1 SKKLN
6 KKRDLQVE
14 EHYENDSEKDVE
26 ERTDTVDDCNI
37 EQSLSDHKLV
47 ESVATLDEPITED
60 HHKSQ
65 DPSKKVFSDTFEQTT
80 VVTCDELVKSI
91 QKHLSKEIDIS
102 GKYRGKEFEELS
114 TLSESISPVT
124 EVEDLI
130 YKEKVSRE
138 VAVLSDEA
146 VDKDIILLSAEDS
159 VAALTQALLRN
170 IELSEYEDPAALSE
184 KLLYAANEVIAP
196 SAHRPTT
203 LMITSNSNE
212 STDDAECMANDP
224 TRDGRE
230 NDIPQ
235 DLKQEGSSTA
245 VMEESEQQE
254 MQMVQ
259 STVMNER
266 LSGSES
272 GAVPRTERSVRS
284 APRTTTL
291 VKVKVEK
298 RPVGSH
304 PQARE
309 RIAHEHQTVV
319 HAPSVEE
326 EMRGLMQE
334 VKEATSQI
342 KQEVKELRQADTPT
356 PDTPTPLREF
366 KEFLNREEEQE
377 QERLPTI
384 KEICRESEEDAFV
397 NTGGEHA
404 YENEQFKLR
413 LSVPI
418 QEQIVQPDIDDIVH
432 PNSEDST
439 VEGYYAVSVNPSQ
452 AAKYTPFSAIV
463 PEEYSDECNIKSKP
477 ESPSTPVDNFD
488 SFPVVSIGSDM
499 SSNSKEQSK
508 SKLKSFFKKVRKLTS
523 KGLHKPESGTLDDLG
538 ENLLDRNREIPSI
551 ANYKSEIWE
560 RSGIKTNVDE
570 VKSPFYESISTI
582 IQPETLEEKYDRYE
596 EDQCRIG
603 EQKQNESSVINLK
616 VPIEDPIKE
625 ITISSLTGSIVTEII
640 DTHPAVSKSLVS
652 KEVDTDC
659 NISEFPFSEACHS
672 HSALEWPLT
681 EQPLTLSPALEF
693 SDSDV
698 PHISNVSHTAEVPHT
713 TETPHTG
720 MVSHTAEASHTTEV
734 PYTSKVSHITEAPHT
749 AEVEVPHTTEV
760 PYTSEF
766 PELQLTK
773 DEIHYTGTPKFDFS
787 HTEIHYIRSSEV
799 ASPIIVGNF
808 SVPELE
814 SNELD
819 YTDSSLSDFP
829 SGQASLHI
837 EVPCTEALVS
847 GLTLSVVPLPVC
859 SESELSD
866 TKVPLVESSVSDS
879 PPTTVSH
886 ILHSVSDT
894 KMPLTKSSLSESPH
908 TEVPHTFCS
917 LSDNKVPHI
926 DPSASELPHTEVPL
940 IMCPASDTK
949 VPPVE
954 SLILEL
960 PYTEVP
966 LTEHSVLEFA
976 YTEVPLTESIVP
988 ELLHTE
994 MSDTKSS
1001 TSEIHCTEVLYS
1013 ELQMPDLTG
1022 AMVSLVDSSLSAVSH
1037 TEVAVVEPCDSTE
1050 PLLTDISAIAPLN
1063 ENSSVTLSAD
1073 RKLECV
1079 SVLYKLKKNGSRAMV
1094 SHSAGDINVGLPFEK
1109 MEENDNLAFKNVEKH
1124 FGKDNDNVTNTS
1136 IGTEIKENDIKQ
1148 AVNFQMMESIRP
1160 DLHTTEI
1167 PVLQSQSTVK
1177 TEQCPQVLTSDKIFD
1192 IKSEHNI
1199 NVGNGHLEV
1208 PKDVWVGEGS
1218 RESLFSEESIQFPS
1232 LVELAEFC
1240 PSSTVYEDDD
1250 EYIEFPN
1257 SDVVEI
1263 LETVFELDET
1273 EDIDDCSHNVKGT
1286 EYFEKQEIGTQYQ
1299 MERSSELHFTIDDM
1313 SDIYDTHNDEIQL
1326 LSEAD
1331 IKAMDESSSFLEK
1344 PRNETQLLNE
1354 IECTPLVQS
1363 FGLQE
1368 NIETRAAMMMDIN
1381 TKGNKDE
1388 FDETKSSNLKF
1399 DRTEHVLHLSHSPD
1413 ILCKDDKFIQ
1423 KDERCI
1429 DDYIKSGKII
1439 QEDIPLSDTV
1449 LHKRILDPNEEIGLD
1464 SGEKFKVEE
1473 SKDFDDSLTEDV
1485 LSPKPVDKKAE
1496 KLKDHTFE
1504 AFDEVSVSQ
1513 VTPKQEEQSDL
1524 VAGVPSS
1531 PVTQE
1536 FLLKL
1541 SHMKEDVMIPEAT
1554 KYETA
1559 FPILIMETT
1568 DESSQNKLKMNE
1580 QITEIENMQQTN
1592 LSVVKRGLKY
1602 EPEENSSVLKS
1613 SAEKLIS
1620 DVSEVKEVKELHIA
1634 VLNEP
1639 YIKHLHNIHVVEAD
1653 EAFETE
1659 EIEELPSFESTLVSK
1674 LDQAYAVTELEQ
1686 LSSPSTEQVVVNE
1699 AHYEVLNDVL
1709 DTNDGSQRE
1718 FIKSEDSQIDVASKF
1733 SEMDDS
1739 VLRPSDIQEGQ
1750 GYMMPMIKDIYN
1762 TLREGDSKELPVS
1775 KNIEVLLSG
1784 DSKRL
1789 FTPESLLTR
1798 DSTEAKTIPPDT
1810 KENFSEG
1817 IKAEAVI
1824 AESKLTQLQST
1835 LGSTEKEQSLEL
1847 DIKGNEPDNKEEN
1860 YCKSVIPVVGK
1871 YLFKDIL
1878 IANAVS
1884 DLDTV
1889 ESTLDVME
1897 CVDTSHVRKPLSSEE
1912 QISHYECEYS
1922 ASDKA
1927 EESLFG
1933 MDNTYSQKDN
1943 GEEVSVTDD
1952 IITEDFDNV
1961 QEAQVNVS
1969 YQKLG
1974 STVKDANIP
1983 LNLQTKI
1990 GLRHNAKLVRPT
2002 VSEDA
2007 QVNECS
2013 IIIPIELRKYDLD
2026 TKQLS
2031 NKNISYGRLESES
2044 ETKPSEHFEDA
2055 TELVKPPELSS
2066 TEVEVSEQL
2075 IEDVIDSTLI
2085 SPCKNE
2091 NVSVLNSVSEELK
2104 TIIFTLEQNLIAG
2117 TNTDISITPI
2127 LARLEQMEQE
2137 VVNLDSISKA
2147 PESSIPVLLHDI
2159 QIDDVVSTSQASSST
2174 QKELETHREKLNF
2187 EDFSYSKVTMPV
2199 GLSTEAST
2207 LALPHGQSPSRKIN
2221 GQDIKESLTDVED
2234 LFSDGDQ
2241 TPVLKRKALNLTLQK
2256 DAETVTDTEDTD
2268 LSGEEDDIIKEE
2280 SNIPTIQDLGLLP
2293 EPNKEV
2299 INLTEGYARG
2309 ASPILH
2315 SDSEP
2320 ESEDVQGKHMKNILR
2335 VDKMNQL
2342 DLPSDDVAEAL
2353 TDVEDMVASGDEE
2366 EVVEAEDSLPE
2377 HYMDQS
2383 EGVSDREKLKAS
2395 SPAPKIFLAESED
2408 LSDDDKKALKHNRH
2422 KSKVILEVN
2431 PQEGGTTD
2439 VEDLVLSD
2447 KEGKEKPEC
2456 GKNKKEKI
2464 RRKKQIRRKTVPK
2477 KTIAAKSLIVLTGD
2491 SSGLTD
2497 VEILSGDEDEG
2508 VVEDEDLGL
2517 IVPEIDIGI
2526 LTDSED
2532 VEVSDTEDVADLMPK
2547 PVDKVEISLIPDP
2560 HSERVKISEIE
2571 EAAQEESGGETE
2583 EEGFEL
2589 NEKDDEKALNP
2600 RQTVLHEPIVI
2611 VGKETLDADEETYEA
2626 ALTDTED
2633 LGIDEHEEEELLAH
2647 ITSRLPEEGD
2657 IYTITEM
2664 ESCSGQI
2671 TKKEIMKDCQAK
2683 QIEDAELTGF
2693 FLQEDFEDNAH
2704 TDVEDLDDSGEYG
2717 KNEVKT
2723 IPEAKTKVED
2733 GLTDEES
2740 VDESDIEEEIQE
2752 PPKQV
2757 RKRNKRLPLVP
2768 QVSEVRFVE
2777 TEQGPLSIIIT
2788 PDTIEKHLDQIMKD
2802 QVTNVVF
2809 LESEDKEE
2817 AITDIE
2823 DLSDGEEGKTILNL
2837 KLPQNK
2843 QEPTTDTED
2852 FDIDPCEMNRPLSP
2866 VPPNIKYNVLPS
2878 PKRELIQIKEDK
2890 YGVPQVTVRK
2900 LEKDEL
2906 FVSDIEDLGAT
2917 DIEDLDVSEDEALRL
2932 VGITEDS
2939 TSDFE
2944 FPDAGTTEVSTKMI
2958 HKIQSVH
2965 VEVEEGGGTDIEE
2978 LPTTRKPRRK
2988 AKSHSKLMPKEQ
3000 GEDSHTDIEL
3010 LSDQDDKGKLTVRLE
3025 NPGGNTDVEDFEA
3038 SETEEVEVPD
3048 REDMPTPDIIRDAA
3062 IKKMIILKEGPDGTT
3077 YTEDAHVAED
3087 PVNFLGVEGEAGG
3100 ITDVE
3105 DMEVS
3110 GAEDEI
3116 ITDHPAVDLPE
3127 YEASSV
3133 DISET
3138 TSLPSD
3144 SNEAKHIK
3152 DNLLLPEDNFNNLTD
3167 VESLGEGEGTH
3178 EAGQLV
3184 DRQIPPHSHEQASSG
3199 PPTSGTK
3206 AGPDVVQPDSGAGA
3220 QQAPGSSEGH

>member
-1 SKKLN
+1 M
-6 KKRDLQVE
+6 
-14 EHYENDSEKDVE
+14 
-26 ERTDTVDDCNI
+26 I
-37 EQSLSDHKLV
+37 LS
-47 ESVATLDEPITED
+47 
-60 HHKSQ
+60 
-65 DPSKKVFSDTFEQTT
+65 
-80 VVTCDELVKSI
+80 C
-91 QKHLSKEIDIS
+91 
-102 GKYRGKEFEELS
+102 RW
-114 TLSESISPVT
+114 
-124 EVEDLI
+124 
-130 YKEKVSRE
+130 
-138 VAVLSDEA
+138 
-146 VDKDIILLSAEDS
+146 DK
-159 VAALTQALLRN
+159 
-170 IELSEYEDPAALSE
+170 
-184 KLLYAANEVIAP
+184 
-196 SAHRPTT
+196 
-203 LMITSNSNE
+203 
-212 STDDAECMANDP
+212 
-224 TRDGRE
+224 
-230 NDIPQ
+230 
-235 DLKQEGSSTA
+235 
-245 VMEESEQQE
+245 
-254 MQMVQ
+254 
-259 STVMNER
+259 
-266 LSGSES
+266 
-272 GAVPRTERSVRS
+272 
-284 APRTTTL
+284 
-291 VKVKVEK
+291 
-298 RPVGSH
+298 
-304 PQARE
+304 
-309 RIAHEHQTVV
+309 
-319 HAPSVEE
+319 
-326 EMRGLMQE
+326 
-334 VKEATSQI
+334 
-342 KQEVKELRQADTPT
+342 
-356 PDTPTPLREF
+356 
-366 KEFLNREEEQE
+366 
-377 QERLPTI
+377 
-384 KEICRESEEDAFV
+384 
-397 NTGGEHA
+397 
-404 YENEQFKLR
+404 
-413 LSVPI
+413 
-418 QEQIVQPDIDDIVH
+418 
-432 PNSEDST
+432 
-439 VEGYYAVSVNPSQ
+439 
-452 AAKYTPFSAIV
+452 
-463 PEEYSDECNIKSKP
+463 
-477 ESPSTPVDNFD
+477 
-488 SFPVVSIGSDM
+488 
-499 SSNSKEQSK
+499 
-508 SKLKSFFKKVRKLTS
+508 
-523 KGLHKPESGTLDDLG
+523 
-538 ENLLDRNREIPSI
+538 
-551 ANYKSEIWE
+551 
-560 RSGIKTNVDE
+560 
-570 VKSPFYESISTI
+570 
-582 IQPETLEEKYDRYE
+582 
-596 EDQCRIG
+596 
-603 EQKQNESSVINLK
+603 
-616 VPIEDPIKE
+616 
-625 ITISSLTGSIVTEII
+625 
-640 DTHPAVSKSLVS
+640 
-652 KEVDTDC
+652 
-659 NISEFPFSEACHS
+659 
-672 HSALEWPLT
+672 
-681 EQPLTLSPALEF
+681 
-693 SDSDV
+693 
-698 PHISNVSHTAEVPHT
+698 
-713 TETPHTG
+713 
-720 MVSHTAEASHTTEV
+720 
-734 PYTSKVSHITEAPHT
+734 
-749 AEVEVPHTTEV
+749 
-760 PYTSEF
+760 
-766 PELQLTK
+766 
-773 DEIHYTGTPKFDFS
+773 
-787 HTEIHYIRSSEV
+787 
-799 ASPIIVGNF
+799 
-808 SVPELE
+808 
-814 SNELD
+814 
-819 YTDSSLSDFP
+819 
-829 SGQASLHI
+829 
-837 EVPCTEALVS
+837 
-847 GLTLSVVPLPVC
+847 
-859 SESELSD
+859 
-866 TKVPLVESSVSDS
+866 
-879 PPTTVSH
+879 
-886 ILHSVSDT
+886 
-894 KMPLTKSSLSESPH
+894 
-908 TEVPHTFCS
+908 
-917 LSDNKVPHI
+917 
-926 DPSASELPHTEVPL
+926 
-940 IMCPASDTK
+940 
-949 VPPVE
+949 
-954 SLILEL
+954 
-960 PYTEVP
+960 
-966 LTEHSVLEFA
+966 
-976 YTEVPLTESIVP
+976 
-988 ELLHTE
+988 
-994 MSDTKSS
+994 
-1001 TSEIHCTEVLYS
+1001 
-1013 ELQMPDLTG
+1013 
-1022 AMVSLVDSSLSAVSH
+1022 
-1037 TEVAVVEPCDSTE
+1037 
-1050 PLLTDISAIAPLN
+1050 
-1063 ENSSVTLSAD
+1063 
-1073 RKLECV
+1073 
-1079 SVLYKLKKNGSRAMV
+1079 
-1094 SHSAGDINVGLPFEK
+1094 
-1109 MEENDNLAFKNVEKH
+1109 
-1124 FGKDNDNVTNTS
+1124 
-1136 IGTEIKENDIKQ
+1136 
-1148 AVNFQMMESIRP
+1148 
-1160 DLHTTEI
+1160 
-1167 PVLQSQSTVK
+1167 
-1177 TEQCPQVLTSDKIFD
+1177 
-1192 IKSEHNI
+1192 
-1199 NVGNGHLEV
+1199 
-1208 PKDVWVGEGS
+1208 
-1218 RESLFSEESIQFPS
+1218 
-1232 LVELAEFC
+1232 
-1240 PSSTVYEDDD
+1240 
-1250 EYIEFPN
+1250 
-1257 SDVVEI
+1257 
-1263 LETVFELDET
+1263 
-1273 EDIDDCSHNVKGT
+1273 
-1286 EYFEKQEIGTQYQ
+1286 
-1299 MERSSELHFTIDDM
+1299 
-1313 SDIYDTHNDEIQL
+1313 
-1326 LSEAD
+1326 
-1331 IKAMDESSSFLEK
+1331 
-1344 PRNETQLLNE
+1344 
-1354 IECTPLVQS
+1354 
-1363 FGLQE
+1363 
-1368 NIETRAAMMMDIN
+1368 
-1381 TKGNKDE
+1381 
-1388 FDETKSSNLKF
+1388 
-1399 DRTEHVLHLSHSPD
+1399 
-1413 ILCKDDKFIQ
+1413 
-1423 KDERCI
+1423 
-1429 DDYIKSGKII
+1429 
-1439 QEDIPLSDTV
+1439 
-1449 LHKRILDPNEEIGLD
+1449 
-1464 SGEKFKVEE
+1464 
-1473 SKDFDDSLTEDV
+1473 
-1485 LSPKPVDKKAE
+1485 
-1496 KLKDHTFE
+1496 
-1504 AFDEVSVSQ
+1504 
-1513 VTPKQEEQSDL
+1513 
-1524 VAGVPSS
+1524 
-1531 PVTQE
+1531 
-1536 FLLKL
+1536 
-1541 SHMKEDVMIPEAT
+1541 
-1554 KYETA
+1554 
-1559 FPILIMETT
+1559 
-1568 DESSQNKLKMNE
+1568 
-1580 QITEIENMQQTN
+1580 
-1592 LSVVKRGLKY
+1592 
-1602 EPEENSSVLKS
+1602 
-1613 SAEKLIS
+1613 
-1620 DVSEVKEVKELHIA
+1620 
-1634 VLNEP
+1634 
-1639 YIKHLHNIHVVEAD
+1639 
-1653 EAFETE
+1653 
-1659 EIEELPSFESTLVSK
+1659 
-1674 LDQAYAVTELEQ
+1674 
-1686 LSSPSTEQVVVNE
+1686 
-1699 AHYEVLNDVL
+1699 
-1709 DTNDGSQRE
+1709 
-1718 FIKSEDSQIDVASKF
+1718 
-1733 SEMDDS
+1733 
-1739 VLRPSDIQEGQ
+1739 
-1750 GYMMPMIKDIYN
+1750 
-1762 TLREGDSKELPVS
+1762 
-1775 KNIEVLLSG
+1775 
-1784 DSKRL
+1784 
-1789 FTPESLLTR
+1789 
-1798 DSTEAKTIPPDT
+1798 
-1810 KENFSEG
+1810 
-1817 IKAEAVI
+1817 
-1824 AESKLTQLQST
+1824 
-1835 LGSTEKEQSLEL
+1835 
-1847 DIKGNEPDNKEEN
+1847 
-1860 YCKSVIPVVGK
+1860 
-1871 YLFKDIL
+1871 
-1878 IANAVS
+1878 
-1884 DLDTV
+1884 
-1889 ESTLDVME
+1889 
-1897 CVDTSHVRKPLSSEE
+1897 
-1912 QISHYECEYS
+1912 
-1922 ASDKA
+1922 
-1927 EESLFG
+1927 
-1933 MDNTYSQKDN
+1933 
-1943 GEEVSVTDD
+1943 
-1952 IITEDFDNV
+1952 
-1961 QEAQVNVS
+1961 
-1969 YQKLG
+1969 
-1974 STVKDANIP
+1974 
-1983 LNLQTKI
+1983 
-1990 GLRHNAKLVRPT
+1990 
-2002 VSEDA
+2002 
-2007 QVNECS
+2007 
-2013 IIIPIELRKYDLD
+2013 
-2026 TKQLS
+2026 
-2031 NKNISYGRLESES
+2031 
-2044 ETKPSEHFEDA
+2044 
-2055 TELVKPPELSS
+2055 
-2066 TEVEVSEQL
+2066 
-2075 IEDVIDSTLI
+2075 
-2085 SPCKNE
+2085 
-2091 NVSVLNSVSEELK
+2091 
-2104 TIIFTLEQNLIAG
+2104 
-2117 TNTDISITPI
+2117 
-2127 LARLEQMEQE
+2127 
-2137 VVNLDSISKA
+2137 
-2147 PESSIPVLLHDI
+2147 
-2159 QIDDVVSTSQASSST
+2159 ASSST

-3206 AGPDVVQPDSGAGA
+3206 AGPAHGKSNLSEADLAVLESMMVAQEAEVEEMTFTHKQAEIEADAKLVKPDTDTMISDKSLKMHKLAKPPITMEDHLAIIQTPALSSSDNVNAAGRATDTGQQLGDLTKRVADVASTMASTLESITAVAEGLEGSHLSSDEGEEQLMLMRDSPRWEDEEIQAEDTDEPRAIKAEIKLLVKTTELGKESIEIRSIREFVECEDKDLTGFGGVVQSPSLECGQITPMGDRVYTLQRASPDVSSPSPRFVRPQQPSTDSSYTEPTQDEFDLMAQVRDVVQPDSGAGA